1 MNAFF
6 NTIKDEL
13 PTTYVSLRIILYT
26 AILDGDLPFPI
37 WDLSGGPPAGAL
49 QGQRYISFELSFRM

>member
-26 AILDGDLPFPI
+26 AILDGDLPFRFEI
-37 WDLSGGPPAGAL
+37 WVEVHL
-49 QGQRYISFELSFRM
+49 QVRYKASVT